1 VTVTV
6 LMVTHNEESC
16 VEAAVSSL
24 RDQSFEDWD
33 LLVVD
38 DASTDQTPALLA
50 MLASGD
56 RRVHVLRNAAN
67 VGLAAS
73 LNRGLRESKTDL
85 IARLDGDDTCFPD
98 RLAAQVRYLSEHPD
112 VAVLG
117 TGAELRDEQ
126 GRLLGVALRPERH
139 ESLVARIFQENPFI
153 HPSVMARREFFEACG
168 GYDER
173 LRRAQDYDLWLR
185 GYRRFRYQNLTRA
198 LIRYRVRRKPRLD
211 ALVYGAFMLLRAAR
225 REGRL
230 ATKGWYALRYLGAG
244 VATRMGLWSTR
255 LR

>member
-1 VTVTV
+1 MMVTV
-6 LMVTHNEESC
+6 LMAAHNEEKSL
-16 VEAAVSSL
+16 EAAVSSVW
-24 RDQSFEDWD
+24 DQTFEDWE

-50 MLASGD
+50 MLASRD
-56 RRVHVLRNAAN
+56 RRVRVLRNVTN

-73 LNRGLRESKTDL
+73 LNRGLRESRTEL

-98 RLAAQVRYLSEHPD
+98 RLAAQVKHLSEHPD

-117 TGAELRDEQ
+117 TGAELCDEQ
-126 GRLLGVALRPERH
+126 DHVLGIARRPERH
-139 ESLVARIFQENPFI
+139 ESLVARIYRENPFI

-168 GYDER
+168 GYDDR

-185 GYRRFRYQNLTRA
+185 GYRRFRYQNLPRA

-211 ALVYGAFMLLRAAR
+211 ALLYGSFMLLRAAR

-230 ATKGWYALRYLGAG
+230 ARKGWCALRYLGVG
-244 VATRMGLWSTR
+244 VAMRMGLWSTR
-255 LR
+255 L